1 MFLIYNLNVFKKGIL
16 ILPYKFLNIIGLMTG
31 TSMDGID
38 ISLVQTN
45 GLYLKRLNKNYFY
58 EYSYEARRKLK
69 NTISQDISINLKRK
83 DYLDDFIT
91 YEHYLAL
98 KDLDILSPCD
108 LIGFHGQTLYHEPD
122 NKISVQLG
130 NPKKLAQMLNKNVIF
145 DFRSKDLSLGGQ
157 GAPIAPIYH
166 KFILETLDVQLPSC
180 FLNIGGVSNIT
191 YWDGE
196 SLIGFDTG
204 PGNALMDDFM
214 SSTLNKN
221 YDKDGIIASNGIPI
235 KQEITEFL
243 KFDFFK
249 KPPPKSLDRQT
260 FLNFYNEL
268 VNKNYSAN
276 NIMATLAELTVET
289 IVTSLELLPKK
300 VKNIIITGG
309 GYRNIH
315 LVNRLR
321 DRLKI
326 KILNEKKIGL
336 NFDYIEAELIAYLS
350 ARSIYK
356 LPFTFPSTTGV
367 SKPSSGGKLYK
378 YL

>member
-1 MFLIYNLNVFKKGIL
+1 MKYN
-16 ILPYKFLNIIGLMTG
+16 FLNIIGLMTG

-45 GLYLKRLNKNYFY
+45 GLHLKRLNKNYFY
-58 EYSYEARRKLK
+58 EYNTKTKKTLTGILK
-69 NTISQDISINLKRK
+69 EDLNFNLKRK
-83 DYLDDFIT
+83 NYLDDFIT

-98 KDLDILSPCD
+98 KDLDILSSCD
-108 LIGFHGQTLYHEPD
+108 LIGFHGQTMYHEPD
-122 NKISVQLG
+122 KKISVQLG
-130 NPKKLAQMLNKNVIF
+130 KPKKLAQMLNKNVIF

-166 KFILETLDVQLPSC
+166 KFILETLDIELPCC
-180 FLNIGGVSNIT
+180 FLNIGGVSNLT

-214 SSTLNKN
+214 TSTFNES
-221 YDKDGIIASNGIPI
+221 YDKDGILASKGTPI
-235 KQEITEFL
+235 KEEVIKFL

-260 FLNFYNEL
+260 FLYFYNEL
-268 VNKNYSAN
+268 VKRNYSVHD
-276 NIMATLAELTVET
+276 IMATLAELTVET

-300 VKNIIITGG
+300 VENIIITGG

-315 LVNRLR
+315 LMDRLK
-321 DRLKI
+321 DKLKI
-326 KILNEKKIGL
+326 KISNEKQIGI

>member
-1 MFLIYNLNVFKKGIL
+1 
-16 ILPYKFLNIIGLMTG
+16 MTG

-38 ISLVQTN
+38 ISLVKTN
-45 GLYLKRLNKNYFY
+45 GLSLKRLNKNYFY
-58 EYSYEARRKLK
+58 EYNTKTKKTLTSILK
-69 NTISQDISINLKRK
+69 EDLNFNLKRK
-83 DYLDDFIT
+83 NYLDDFIT
-91 YEHYLAL
+91 NEHYLAL
-98 KDLDILSPCD
+98 KDLDILSSCE
-108 LIGFHGQTLYHEPD
+108 LIGFHGQTLYHEPY

-130 NPKKLAQMLNKNVIF
+130 NPKKLAQMLNKNVVF
-145 DFRSKDLSLGGQ
+145 DLRSKDLSLGGQ

-166 KFILETLDVQLPSC
+166 KFIIETLDIELPCC
-180 FLNIGGVSNIT
+180 FLNIGGISNLT

-196 SLIGFDTG
+196 TLIGFDTG

-214 SSTLNKN
+214 FHKLNKN
-221 YDKDGIIASNGIPI
+221 YDKDGILASNGIPI
-235 KQEITEFL
+235 KEEITEFL

-249 KPPPKSLDRQT
+249 KPPPKSLDRQS
-260 FLNFYNEL
+260 FLNLYNEL

-315 LVNRLR
+315 LMGRLK
-321 DRLKI
+321 DKLKI
-326 KILNEKKIGL
+326 KIFNEKQIGI

-350 ARSIYK
+350 ARSLYN
-356 LPFTFPSTTGV
+356 LPLTFPSTTGV

>member
-1 MFLIYNLNVFKKGIL
+1 
-16 ILPYKFLNIIGLMTG
+16 
-31 TSMDGID
+31 MDGID

-45 GLYLKRLNKNYFY
+45 GLHLKRFNRNYFY
-58 EYSYEARRKLK
+58 EYNNKTKKILTSILK
-69 NTISQDISINLKRK
+69 EDLNFNLNRK
-83 DYLDDFIT
+83 DYLDELIT
-91 YEHYLAL
+91 NEHYFAL
-98 KDLDILSPCD
+98 KDLDILSSCE
-108 LIGFHGQTLYHEPD
+108 LIGFHGQTLYHDPD

-130 NPKKLAQMLNKNVIF
+130 NPKKLAQMLNKNVVF

-166 KFILETLDVQLPSC
+166 KFIIETLDMDLPCC
-180 FLNIGGVSNIT
+180 FLYIGGISNLT

-196 SLIGFDTG
+196 TLIGFDTG
-204 PGNALMDDFM
+204 PGNALMDDFIFHK
-214 SSTLNKN
+214 LNKN
-221 YDKDGIIASNGIPI
+221 YDKDGILASNGIPI
-235 KQEITEFL
+235 KEEITEFL

-249 KPPPKSLDRQT
+249 KPPPKSLDRQS
-260 FLNFYNEL
+260 FLNLYNEL

-315 LVNRLR
+315 LM
-321 DRLKI
+321 DRVKNKLKM
-326 KILNEKKIGL
+326 KIFNEKQIGI

-350 ARSIYK
+350 ARSIYE

>member
-1 MFLIYNLNVFKKGIL
+1 
-16 ILPYKFLNIIGLMTG
+16 MTG

-45 GLYLKRLNKNYFY
+45 GLDLRRLKKNYFY
-58 EYSYEARRKLK
+58 KFSFETKKILTSILK
-69 NTISQDISINLKRK
+69 EDLNYNLKRK
-83 DYLDDFIT
+83 DYLDEFIT
-91 YEHYLAL
+91 NEHYLSL
-98 KDLDILSPCD
+98 KDLDILSSCD
-108 LIGFHGQTLYHEPD
+108 LIGFHGQTLYHEP
-122 NKISVQLG
+122 NHKISIQLG

-166 KFILETLDVQLPSC
+166 QFIIETLDIELPCC
-180 FLNIGGVSNIT
+180 FLNIGGVSNLT

-196 SLIGFDTG
+196 LLIGFDTG

-214 SSTLNKN
+214 SSKLNKN
-221 YDKDGIIASNGIPI
+221 YDKDGIFASKGTPI
-235 KQEITEFL
+235 KEEVTKFL

-260 FLNFYNEL
+260 FLYFYNEL
-268 VNKNYSAN
+268 VKKHYSVHD
-276 NIMATLAELTVET
+276 IMATLAELTVET
-289 IVTSLELLPKK
+289 IFTGLELLPKK

-315 LVNRLR
+315 LMERINNK
-321 DRLKI
+321 LKI
-326 KILNEKKIGL
+326 NIFKENKIGI
-336 NFDYIEAELIAYLS
+336 NFDYIESELIAYLS
-350 ARSIYK
+350 ARSVYK

>member
-1 MFLIYNLNVFKKGIL
+1 MKYN
-16 ILPYKFLNIIGLMTG
+16 FLNIIGLMTG

-45 GLYLKRLNKNYFY
+45 GLHLKRLNRNYFY
-58 EYSYEARRKLK
+58 EYNTKTKKTLTGILK
-69 NTISQDISINLKRK
+69 EDLNFNLKRK
-83 DYLDDFIT
+83 NYLDDFIT

-98 KDLDILSPCD
+98 KDLDILSSCD
-108 LIGFHGQTLYHEPD
+108 LIGFHGQTMYHEPD
-122 NKISVQLG
+122 KKVSVQLG

-166 KFILETLDVQLPSC
+166 KFILETLDIELPSC
-180 FLNIGGVSNIT
+180 FLNIGGISNLT

-204 PGNALMDDFM
+204 PGNALMNDFM
-214 SSTLNKN
+214 NSTFNES
-221 YDKDGIIASNGIPI
+221 YDKDGILASKGTPI
-235 KQEITEFL
+235 EEELIKFL

-260 FLNFYNEL
+260 FLYFYNEL
-268 VNKNYSAN
+268 TKKNYSAHH
-276 NIMATLAELTVET
+276 IMATLAELTVET
-289 IVTSLELLPKK
+289 IVTSLEFLPKK
-300 VKNIIITGG
+300 VESIIITGG

-315 LVNRLR
+315 LM
-321 DRLKI
+321 DRLKDKLKI
-326 KILNEKKIGL
+326 KVFNEKQIGI